1 MSTES
6 PVANNK
12 EVEEESLFSFYENDN
27 GSLYCQIN
35 KSIEFD
41 EKMKQQY
48 LNANSDLRSLKLKHD
63 TQIPEMFK
71 RNSAI
76 EQILYLNHAL
86 YPLDSNVS
94 ELIGNVSELIG
105 HETFDCIKSCYLEIS
120 GRRVQRY
127 HIQSIIEALDRMN
140 LEDNQLK
147 TVKSFTRWALL
158 EPKRSCCMRRQ
169 KNPYWLPGYT
179 GNHMGT
185 INENSANISCGFR
198 HEANLFTTA
207 CKSHCIHSGE
217 LNRKQKGKA
226 TSQARKLLRCQPS
239 EGYSTDSDF
248 FNTSIVQG
256 LTFS

>member
-1 MSTES
+1 
-6 PVANNK
+6 
-12 EVEEESLFSFYENDN
+12 
-27 GSLYCQIN
+27 
-35 KSIEFD
+35 
-41 EKMKQQY
+41 MKQRY

-86 YPLDSNVS
+86 IDHNY
-94 ELIGNVSELIG
+94 NVSELIG

-127 HIQSIIEALDRMN
+127 HIQSIIKALDMMN
-140 LEDNQLK
+140 LEANLLK
-147 TVKSFTRWALL
+147 TVKSYTRWALL
-158 EPKRSCCMRRQ
+158 ETKRSCCMRRR

-207 CKSHCIHSGE
+207 CKSHCIHSRE
-217 LNRKQKGKA
+217 LNRKQKVKA
-226 TSQARKLLRCQPS
+226 TSQARKLLMCQPS
-239 EGYSTDSDF
+239 EGYSTDSHF